1 MYVLTQT
8 GTHTHM
14 HTHVHTHTHTHT
26 HTERVSMPA
35 GRFANVLTCSM
46 PICVCKGIL
55 YGLRKKLAK
64 SALIID
70 W

>member
-8 GTHTHM
+8 GTHTHT
-14 HTHVHTHTHTHT
+14 HTHMHTHTHTHT
-26 HTERVSMPA
+26 HRVSMPA
-35 GRFANVLTCSM
+35 GRFANVFTCSM